1 MFENPYS
8 DGELERHVKNIRTAL
23 TSRGLDVGIFS
34 TPDSVFYLIGLDH
47 WGYFAPTHLVVP
59 VEGEITLVTR
69 AMERVVIGNQVRN
82 AKFEGHTDSE
92 TAIEKLIEFLKSNYS
107 KINYSRNG
115 SSANGKLR
123 IGIEEHSSGFSYH
136 TGKLLASAI
145 EFADFEDITGL
156 SDKLRRVKS
165 PEEQDLIR
173 AAGKTSTAGT
183 LAAISAIHDGAR
195 EVDVAAECLA
205 AMTRAGSAP
214 PGFGP
219 FIRPHARVAEEHT
232 TWGDG
237 IHKNGDHVMLEIAG
251 CVGRYNA
258 PMGRFVHVG
267 SIKDEDAKMAE
278 ICANA
283 FQAILDSLKKGVRA
297 KDVYDGW
304 QAVVNDAG
312 MPDYRRQHCGYF
324 VGIGFPP
331 TWTGGNY
338 VAGLKFDSD
347 IEIEEGMTFHA
358 MSWFTNTGAGEFFI
372 SNTVLL
378 GPNGPELLTEA
389 PMEPIVK

>member
-1 MFENPYS
+1 MFKNPYS

-34 TPDSVFYLIGLDH
+34 TPDSVFYLTGLDH

-107 KINYSRNG
+107 KVNYSLND
-115 SSANGKLR
+115 SSAKSKLR

-136 TGKLLASAI
+136 TGKLLASSI
-145 EFADFEDITGL
+145 EFAEFEDITGL

-165 PEEQDLIR
+165 PEEQELIR

>member
-23 TSRGLDVGIFS
+23 TTRGLDVGIFS

-107 KINYSRNG
+107 KINYPASN
-115 SSANGKLR
+115 SSTKSKLR

-136 TGKLLASAI
+136 TGKLLASSI
-145 EFADFEDITGL
+145 EFAEFEDITGL

-165 PEEQDLIR
+165 PEEQELIR

-283 FQAILDSLKKGVRA
+283 FQAILDSLKKGVQA

-338 VAGLKFDSD
+338 VAGLKFDSN

-358 MSWFTNTGAGEFFI
+358 MSWFTNTGAGEYFI

>member
-1 MFENPYS
+1 MYQNPYS
-8 DGELERHVKNIRTAL
+8 DAELERHVSNTRKELN
-23 TSRGLDVGIFS
+23 SRGIDIGIFS
-34 TPDSVFYLIGLDH
+34 TPDSVFYQTGLDH

-82 AKFEGHTDSE
+82 ARFEGHTDSE
-92 TAIEKLIEFLKSNYS
+92 SAIDKLIEFLKANYGKTNYS
-107 KINYSRNG
+107 LSD
-115 SSANGKLR
+115 STANRKLR
-123 IGIEEHSSGFSYH
+123 IGIEEHSSGFSYRA
-136 TGKLLASAI
+136 GKLLKDAI
-145 EFADFEDITGL
+145 EFAEFEDITGL

-165 PEEQDLIR
+165 PEEQELIR

-183 LAAISAIHDGAR
+183 HAAIAAIHDGAS
-195 EVDVAAECLA
+195 ELEVAAECLA

-232 TWGDG
+232 TWGNG

-278 ICANA
+278 ICVRA
-283 FQAILDSLKKGVRA
+283 FQAILDSLKTGVRA
-297 KDVYDGW
+297 RDVYDGW
-304 QAVVNDAG
+304 QEIVNDAG
-312 MPDYRRQHCGYF
+312 MPNYRRQHCGYF

-338 VAGLKFDSD
+338 VDGLKFDSE

-358 MSWFTNTGAGEFFI
+358 MSWFTNTGAGEFFV

>member
-8 DGELERHVKNIRTAL
+8 DGELEKHVKNIRTAL

-115 SSANGKLR
+115 SSTKSKLR

-173 AAGKTSTAGT
+173 VAGKTSTAGT